1 MCTVAPTPR
10 AFLPSMPSPHRAATR
25 GAMQSLDRILSFLD
39 EIRLP
44 VAEGPVP
51 EHAFLP
57 GVRIDGGVVVYDRAA
72 LRWPGDLLHEAGHIA
87 VTPSRLR
94 PALNDGL
101 DAVPAAAHAGE
112 AEATAWAYA
121 AVVHLR
127 LEPSVLF
134 HDGGY
139 GGHSEGLIRS
149 FAHGVNLGAHGLAQA
164 GMTAIGTRA
173 QHVGVAPYPRMLQWL
188 RD

>member
-1 MCTVAPTPR
+1 M
-10 AFLPSMPSPHRAATR
+10 H
-25 GAMQSLDRILSFLD
+25 SLDRILAFLD

-51 EHAFLP
+51 EDSFLP
-57 GVRIDGGVVVYDRAA
+57 GVRIAGGIVVYDRAA

-94 PALNDGL
+94 PALSDGL
-101 DAVPAAAHAGE
+101 AQMPCVEHAGE
-112 AEATAWAYA
+112 VEATAWAFA
-121 AVVHLR
+121 AVAHLR
-127 LEPSVLF
+127 LHPSVLF

-139 GGHSEGLIRS
+139 GGHSEGLIAS
-149 FAHGVNLGAHGLAQA
+149 FAHGVYPGAHGLAQA
-164 GMTAIGTRA
+164 GMTAVGAQAQRA
-173 QHVGVAPYPRMLQWL
+173 GVAPYPQMLRWL